1 MPSHLSPTL
10 PLIKQ
15 IVNSEDVTL
24 LPWCEDVTLLP
35 WSRDPATLAATLV
48 PTVAL

>member
-24 LPWCEDVTLLP
+24 LPW
-35 WSRDPATLAATLV
+35 SRDPATLAATLV